1 MNIFKRQIKKLKRIL
16 PDRESM
22 SGYSMG
28 TWTWNRKTDR
38 FTLENFWKDKLGY
51 HPGSGINQDDWREI
65 VHPDDLKRLV
75 ETINSIQSDYI
86 EMELRLK
93 THSDAWMWVFFFG
106 KITARKNHIPS
117 RAEGVILD
125 ISKQKKLE
133 IKYNSK
139 NIEIEA
145 LYEESEAQ
153 NEEMAAMMDE
163 LQRNQIDLEDIN
175 QKLKKNEAQ
184 FRQVFEYAP
193 MGIIQATMEGEILNA
208 NNSFLKSFRY
218 DSLEDL
224 KNSIKSTRQLYR
236 EGELRD
242 SIISR
247 IQTEGM
253 LHLDNTA
260 GIRKDGTTAFFNVYF
275 LLLPEINSNRKII
288 TTFVEDITEL
298 EEARFNRDMFFNYS
312 GDLIAIMDTRGRL
325 KQFNPAW
332 SAVLGWSDEELRA
345 IDVRNLIH
353 PEDRDKTTE
362 LLRSVGKSNTAMTL
376 TTRHS
381 RKDGSYRIIRW
392 SIIPFIEQQL
402 VFASGRDETERY
414 EAELELKKMWDRL
427 DIAINNGVIGL
438 WDFNL
443 KEQALT
449 INKSMSV
456 LLGLDSNVIAVDRQK
471 WSEFLHE
478 EDFPSSMKAMI
489 EHLKGTKEYYIDEY
503 RIKLPSGGNR
513 WFFSRGK
520 IVEYDE
526 SGKPAR
532 MAGSITD
539 ITEQKNAET
548 RRKKLEQKMQQAQK
562 LESLGILA
570 GGIAHDFNNLLLG
583 IMGNADIMF
592 YELSDGSPL
601 QHRLLEIKRAAK
613 RASELTNQML
623 AYSGKG
629 SFKIELID
637 INDVIFEMESLLET
651 SISKKIKLS
660 YELSTGLKLIRGD
673 ITQIR
678 QIIMNLILNA
688 SEAIGNASGS
698 ITLMTYLTECN
709 DEMIDHLAM
718 NYSMKPGTHLCMEI
732 SDTGCGIL
740 PEKIKQIFDPFYTT
754 KFTGRGLGLAAV
766 SGIIKSHNAGLI
778 VESEP
783 GKGTTF
789 RVYFPV
795 VDEEASGK
803 QAEKNEAPLDTKRKN
818 ATILI
823 ADDEKYIRDLATKML
838 TIAGYNVLLAQNGR
852 EAINM
857 FRDNMNNISCIILDL
872 TMPELDGVEALAELR
887 KINFSVPII
896 ISSGFCE
903 SDIEDRFKDKN
914 ISGFLQK
921 PYQISEIVTAIKKA
935 IEESGTVR
943 SD

>member
-1 MNIFKRQIKKLKRIL
+1 MDIFKRQIKKLKRIL

-28 TWTWNRKTDR
+28 TWTWDRKTDR

-51 HPGSGINQDDWREI
+51 HPDSGINQDDWRVV
-65 VHPDDLKRLV
+65 VHPDDLKKLV
-75 ETINSIQSDYI
+75 KNINSPSTDYV

-93 THSDAWMWVFFFG
+93 MHSDSWMWIFFFG
-106 KITARKNHIPS
+106 KVTSRKKNIPVK
-117 RAEGVILD
+117 AEGVILD
-125 ISKQKKLE
+125 ISKQKALE
-133 IKYNSK
+133 TEYNNK
-139 NIEIEA
+139 KIEIEA

-163 LQRNQIDLEDIN
+163 LQRNQVDLEDIN

-184 FRQVFEYAP
+184 FRQVFENAP
-193 MGIIQATMEGEILNA
+193 MGIIQATLEGEILNA
-208 NNSFLKSFRY
+208 NSSFVKAFRY
-218 DSLEDL
+218 DSFDDL
-224 KNSIKSTRQLYR
+224 KNSVKSSRDLYR

-247 IQTEGM
+247 IQAEGM
-253 LHLDNTA
+253 LHLENTA

-298 EEARFNRDMFFNYS
+298 EDARFNRDMFFNYS
-312 GDLIAIMDTRGRL
+312 GDLIAIMDTKGRL
-325 KQFNPAW
+325 KEFNPAW
-332 SAVLGWSDEELRA
+332 TSVLGWSEDELKSL
-345 IDVRNLIH
+345 DVRTLIH

-362 LLRSVGKSNTAMTL
+362 LLRNVWKSSQTMNL
-376 TTRHS
+376 TTRHC
-381 RKDGSYRIIRW
+381 RKDGSYRLIRW
-392 SIIPFIEQQL
+392 SIIPFFEKQL

-414 EAELELKKMWDRL
+414 EAELELKNMWDRL

-438 WDFNL
+438 WDYNL
-443 KEQALT
+443 KEQTLT

-456 LLGLDSNVIAVDRQK
+456 LIGLESNVIPDIKQK
-471 WSEFLHE
+471 WKEFLHE
-478 EDFPSSMKAMI
+478 EDFPASMKAMV

-503 RIKLPSGGNR
+503 RIKLPGGENR

-539 ITEQKNAET
+539 ITEQKNAEN

-592 YELSDGSPL
+592 YELSEGSPL

-629 SFKIELID
+629 SFKIDYID
-637 INDVIFEMESLLET
+637 INDVIFEMETLLDT
-651 SISKKIKLS
+651 SISKKIKLT
-660 YELSTGLKLIRGD
+660 YELSTGLKLIKGD

-698 ITLMTYLTECN
+698 ITLMTYLTEC
-709 DEMIDHLAM
+709 DEELIDHLSM

-732 SDTGCGIL
+732 KDTGCGID
-740 PEKIKQIFDPFYTT
+740 PDKIKHIFDPFYTT

-766 SGIIKSHNAGLI
+766 SGIIKSHNAGLQ
-778 VESEP
+778 VESET

-795 VDEEASGK
+795 VDETVPSTPK
-803 QAEKNEAPLDTKRKN
+803 SKTEAPLDIKRKN

-838 TIAGYNVLLAQNGR
+838 TIAGYSVLLAQNGR
-852 EAINM
+852 EAITMYTENIKQ
-857 FRDNMNNISCIILDL
+857 ISCIILDL

-887 KINFSVPII
+887 KISYSVPII
-896 ISSGFCE
+896 ISSGYCE
-903 SDIEDRFKDKN
+903 NDIEERFKDKN

-921 PYQISEIVTAIKKA
+921 PYQITEIVSAIKKA
-935 IEESGTVR
+935 LDEPGKKNG
-943 SD
+943 

>member
-1 MNIFKRQIKKLKRIL
+1 MDIFKKQIKKLRRIV

-22 SGYSMG
+22 SGYSIG
-28 TWTWNRKTDR
+28 TWTWDRKTDR

-51 HPGSGINQDDWREI
+51 YPESGVNQNDWREI
-65 VHPDDLKRLV
+65 VHPDDLKNLV
-75 ETINSIQSDYI
+75 KNINSASSDFI

-93 THSDAWMWVFFFG
+93 THSDTWKWIYFFG
-106 KITARKNHIPS
+106 KITARKNGMAHS
-117 RAEGVILD
+117 AEGVIID
-125 ISKQKKLE
+125 ISRQKNLE
-133 IKYNSK
+133 LEYNIKK
-139 NIEIEA
+139 IEIEA

-153 NEEMAAMMDE
+153 NEELAAMMDE
-163 LQRNQIDLEDIN
+163 LQRNQIDLQEIN
-175 QKLKKNEAQ
+175 EKLKKNEAM
-184 FRQVFEYAP
+184 FRQVFDYAP
-193 MGIIQATMEGEILNA
+193 MGIVQNTIEGKVLNA
-208 NNSFLKSFRY
+208 NGSFLKSFGY

-224 KNSIKSTRQLYR
+224 KSSIKNTGDMYR
-236 EGELRD
+236 DVELRN

-247 IQTEGM
+247 VQSEGM
-253 LHLDNTA
+253 LHLENIA
-260 GIRKDGTTAFFNVYF
+260 GIRKDGTTGFFNVY
-275 LLLPEINSNRKII
+275 LLILPEVNSNIKII
-288 TTFVEDITEL
+288 TTFVEDITAL

-332 SAVLGWSDEELRA
+332 TTVLGWSSDEISSMNIL
-345 IDVRNLIH
+345 NLIH
-353 PEDRDKTTE
+353 PEDRQKTTE
-362 LLRSVGKSNTAMTL
+362 LLRSVGSSNNLMTL

-381 RKDGSYRIIRW
+381 RKDGGYRIIRW
-392 SIIPFIEQQL
+392 SLIPFLEKHL

-414 EAELELKKMWDRL
+414 EAELELKNMWDRL

-438 WDFNL
+438 WDYNI
-443 KEQALT
+443 KEETLV

-456 LLGLDSNVIAVDRQK
+456 LLGLDSNVIPGIKQK
-471 WSEFLHE
+471 WSEYLHE
-478 EDFPSSMKAMI
+478 DDFPSSMKAMI
-489 EHLKGTKEYYIDEY
+489 EHLKGTKDYYIDEY
-503 RIKLPSGGNR
+503 RVKLPDGGNR

-520 IVEYDE
+520 IVEYDD
-526 SGKPAR
+526 SGRPSR

-601 QHRLLEIKRAAK
+601 QHRLLEIKRAAR

-629 SFKIELID
+629 SFKIEYID
-637 INDVIFEMESLLET
+637 INDVIFEMETLLET
-651 SISKKIKLS
+651 SISKKIKLA
-660 YELSTGLKLIRGD
+660 YELSTGLKLIKGD

-698 ITLMTYLTECN
+698 ITLMTYLKEC
-709 DEMIDHLAM
+709 DEEMIDHLAM

-732 SDTGCGIL
+732 NDTGCGIDS
-740 PEKIKQIFDPFYTT
+740 EKIKQIFDPFYTT

-766 SGIIKSHNAGLI
+766 SGIIKSHNAGLL

-783 GKGTTF
+783 GMGTTF

-795 VDEEASGK
+795 VDEEVTAAPK
-803 QAEKNEAPLDTKRKN
+803 DITEAPLDTKRKN
-818 ATILI
+818 ATVLI
-823 ADDEKYIRDLATKML
+823 ADDEKYIRDLATRML
-838 TIAGYNVLLAQNGR
+838 TIAGYRVLLAENGR
-852 EAINM
+852 EAISIFSENI
-857 FRDNMNNISCIILDL
+857 NEISCIILDL
-872 TMPELDGVEALAELR
+872 TMPELDGVEALAGLR
-887 KINFSVPII
+887 KISYSVPII
-896 ISSGFCE
+896 ISSGYCE
-903 SDIEDRFKDKN
+903 SDIVDRFKDKN

-921 PYQISEIVTAIKKA
+921 PYQISEIVSSIKKA
-935 IEESGTVR
+935 LEEPGK
-943 SD
+943 